1 MVGLA
6 ACCSKADEQARLVER
21 EVCFTSD
28 AGSWEEEG
36 VRHLFKGQLPPLP
49 LATSGARAFIDRAG
63 RELHTETAQ
72 WALRVIFRL
81 VHGGL
86 TSIIS
91 VALGTV
97 NLQFQGPFVPVSLWP
112 VLGIGQLVSWV
123 QSGHHV
129 GNLSTWCFS
138 ICKTAH
144 RIGLRILSIVL
155 EKELKVPDML
165 NDYMTNIWS
174 PLTGSLF
181 FLCFSFLWLNLFFD

>member
-1 MVGLA
+1 M
-6 ACCSKADEQARLVER
+6 
-21 EVCFTSD
+21 
-28 AGSWEEEG
+28 
-36 VRHLFKGQLPPLP
+36 
-49 LATSGARAFIDRAG
+49 G

-72 WALRVIFRL
+72 SALRVIFRL

-91 VALGTV
+91 VVLGTV

-144 RIGLRILSIVL
+144 RICFKASPVVL
-155 EKELKVPDML
+155 EKELKVLTML
-165 NDYMTNIWS
+165 HDYIII
-174 PLTGSLF
+174 
-181 FLCFSFLWLNLFFD
+181 